1 MGKSIY
7 WLLMRTVSQIALTIL
22 ASLVA
27 GMGLAMAAGSGEYI
41 VYIGGN
47 TRTKNKGI
55 YAYRFQPSSGKV
67 TPIGL
72 VAETPY
78 PSWLAV
84 HPNLQ
89 YLYAAN
95 ENEFKPERGKPSNM
109 SAFAM
114 DRKTGKLTLLN
125 RSSAVGQGPCHLS
138 VDKTGKSLMLANY
151 GSGSVAVLPIQ
162 PDGRL
167 GEATAFVQHKGSS
180 ADPKRQQGPH
190 AHCILPSPDNR
201 FVLAADLGLDEVLVY
216 HFDPAKGTLMPN
228 DPPFAKVAPG
238 AGARHFAFHPNGRY
252 VYVVTEMGNTV
263 TTFGYQA
270 NKGALTEL
278 QTVSTLPK
286 DFTGR
291 SSSAE
296 IVVDRAGKFVY
307 SSNRG
312 HDSIAVFAID
322 AKKGTLTPVEI
333 VPTQG
338 KTPRSFAIDPTG
350 QYLFAAN
357 QDSHNIVLFRVDAKT
372 GRLTPAGQVI
382 EDAPEPTMVLF
393 VPAM

>member
-1 MGKSIY
+1 MGK
-7 WLLMRTVSQIALTIL
+7 VSQIALIVL

-27 GMGLAMAAGSGEYI
+27 CLGLSSAAGSGEYI
-41 VYIGGN
+41 VYIGTN
-47 TRTKNKGI
+47 TRTKSKGI
-55 YAYRFQPSSGKV
+55 YAYRFQPSSGKI

-72 VAETPY
+72 AAETPY
-78 PSWLAV
+78 PSWIGVDPKLR
-84 HPNLQ
+84 

-95 ENEFKPERGKPSNM
+95 ENEFKPEPGKPSNI

-114 DRKTGKLTLLN
+114 DRKTGQLTLLN
-125 RSSAVGQGPCHLS
+125 RASAVGRGPCHLS
-138 VDKTGKSLMLANY
+138 VDRTGRALMLANY

-180 ADPKRQQGPH
+180 ADPKRQAGPH
-190 AHCILPSPDNR
+190 AHCILPSPNNR
-201 FVLAADLGLDEVLVY
+201 FILAADLGLDQVLVY
-216 HFDPAKGTLMPN
+216 RFDPAKGTLTPN
-228 DPPFAKVAPG
+228 DPPAGKVAPG

-252 VYVVTEMGNTV
+252 VYVVAEMANTV
-263 TTFGYQA
+263 TTFSFQA
-270 NKGALTEL
+270 NRGVMAEL
-278 QTVSTLPK
+278 QTVPTLPK

-296 IVVDRAGKFVY
+296 IVVDRAGKFLY

-322 AKKGTLTPVEI
+322 SKKGTLTPVEH

-338 KTPRSFAIDPTG
+338 KTPRNFAIDPTG
-350 QYLFAAN
+350 AYLFAAN
-357 QDSHNIVLFRVDAKT
+357 QDSHSIVLFRVDPKT
-372 GRLTPAGQVI
+372 GRLTPAGQVL
-382 EDAPEPTMVLF
+382 EDAPEPTAVLF
-393 VPAM
+393 VPAL

>member
-1 MGKSIY
+1 
-7 WLLMRTVSQIALTIL
+7 MRTVSQIALGIL

-55 YAYRFQPSSGKV
+55 HAYRFQPSSGKL

-78 PSWLAV
+78 PSWIAV
-84 HPNLQ
+84 HPNLR

-95 ENEFKPERGKPSNM
+95 ENEFKPEPGKPSSM

-114 DRKTGKLTLLN
+114 DRKTGQLTLLN
-125 RSSAVGQGPCHLS
+125 RASAVGRGPCHLS
-138 VDKTGKSLMLANY
+138 VDKTGKSLLLANY

-167 GEATAFVQHKGSS
+167 GEATAFIQHKGSS

-190 AHCILPSPDNR
+190 AHCILPSPNNR
-201 FVLAADLGLDEVLVY
+201 FVLAADLGLDQVLVY
-216 HFDPAKGTLMPN
+216 RFDAAKGTLMPN

-252 VYVVTEMGNTV
+252 VYVVNEMGNTV
-263 TTFGYQA
+263 TTFSYQS

-278 QTVSTLPK
+278 QTVPTLPK

-291 SSSAE
+291 SSTAE
-296 IVVDRAGKFVY
+296 IAVDRAGKFVY
-307 SSNRG
+307 ASNRG

-322 AKKGTLTPVEI
+322 SKKGTLTPVEI
-333 VPTQG
+333 VPSQG

-350 QYLFAAN
+350 QYLFATN
-357 QDSHNIVLFRVDAKT
+357 QDSHNVALFRIDASS

-382 EDAPEPTMVLF
+382 EDAPEPTVVLF
-393 VPAM
+393 VPAL